1 LVTVRFLGSG
11 DAFGSGGRFN
21 TCIHVA
27 ARSASFLIDC
37 GASSLI
43 AMKRFGV
50 DAANIGLIVISHLH
64 GDHFG
69 GIPFLIRETQIA
81 RRRSAPL
88 VIVGP
93 PSTEERVYN
102 ATEILF
108 PGAMRQGVSFPLKYV
123 ALVPYEP
130 NLIGPLIVTPYPAL
144 HTPGTEA
151 HALRIEIEG
160 RVIGYSGDTE
170 WTDALIKVAEDA
182 DLFISEAYA
191 FDLGVKNHMSYQILR
206 EHRSSLSCRR
216 LVVTHMNPDMLS
228 RLANLKT
235 EGADDGKTITL

>member
-1 LVTVRFLGSG
+1 MVTVRFLGSG

-27 ARSASFLIDC
+27 ARSATFLIDC

-81 RRRSAPL
+81 RRRNAPL

-93 PSTEERVYN
+93 PSTEERVHN

-108 PGAMRQGVSFPLKYV
+108 PGATSQGLSFSLKYV
-123 ALVPYEP
+123 TLVPCEP
-130 NLIGPLIVTPYPAL
+130 NPIGPLIVTPYPAL

-160 RVIGYSGDTE
+160 RVISYSGDTE
-170 WTDALIKVAEDA
+170 WTDALTKVAEDA
-182 DLFISEAYA
+182 DLFISEAHA
-191 FDLGVKNHMSYQILR
+191 FDRGVRNHMSYQMLR
-206 EHRSSLSCRR
+206 EHRSSLRCRR
-216 LVVTHMNPDMLS
+216 LVVTHMNSDMLS
-228 RLANLKT
+228 RLASLKT
-235 EGADDGKTITL
+235 EGAADGKTITL

>member
-27 ARSASFLIDC
+27 ARSATFLIDC

-50 DAANIGLIVISHLH
+50 DAADIGLIVLSHLH

-81 RRRSAPL
+81 RRREAPL

-93 PSTEERVYN
+93 PSTEERVHD
-102 ATEILF
+102 ATEALF
-108 PGAMRQGVSFPLKYV
+108 PGATRQGLSFALKYV
-123 ALVPYEP
+123 TLAPGEP
-130 NLIGPLIVTPYPAL
+130 NPIGPLIVTPYPSL

-160 RVIGYSGDTE
+160 KVIGYSGDTE
-170 WTDALIKVAEDA
+170 WTDALTKVAEDA
-182 DLFISEAYA
+182 DLFISEAYS
-191 FDLGVKNHMSYQILR
+191 FDLGVKNHMSYWTLR
-206 EHRSSLSCRR
+206 ERRSSLGCRR
-216 LVVTHMNPDMLS
+216 LVVTHMNSDMLS
-228 RLANLKT
+228 GLADLET
-235 EGADDGKTITL
+235 EWADDGKTITL